1 MGIRVGRK
9 RLFFSLRSL
18 QVKKTILFMAYL
30 FRLHDSRVTGTEK
43 QKLVRAAWTRQCRV
57 QMILIDKDHRDDAHL
72 LRN

>member
-1 MGIRVGRK
+1 
-9 RLFFSLRSL
+9 
-18 QVKKTILFMAYL
+18 MAYL